1 MKKIRLATKLG
12 KMLLPSRKYH
22 EFQTHFFSRF
32 VCRYSKNE
40 TFGSFYFC
48 SFCESPKTVKFFWGL
63 IYIIKQ
69 EIRIYVPYSRPNG
82 WTEWAEFFV
91 DIHGWPGGVIG

>member
-48 SFCESPKTVKFFWGL
+48 SFCESPKTFKFFWGL

-69 EIRIYVPYSRPNG
+69 DIFVHVPNFPLAGQTAGPNG
-82 WTEWAEFFV
+82 LTFFC
-91 DIHGWPGGVIG
+91 